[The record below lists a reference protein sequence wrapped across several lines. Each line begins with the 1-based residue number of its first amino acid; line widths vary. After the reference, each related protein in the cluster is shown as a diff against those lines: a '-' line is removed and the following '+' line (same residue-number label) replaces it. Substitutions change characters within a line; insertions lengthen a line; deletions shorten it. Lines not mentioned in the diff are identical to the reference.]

1 MRKLL
6 ARKTINGCS
15 RNISKARVNIRKISS
30 RDRMKAETVET
41 GDVANDMNWLEY
53 LKIGDL
59 IDFLSKRKEMISAF
73 LCTLKFF
80 SPIFFI
86 LT

>member
-1 MRKLL
+1 M
-6 ARKTINGCS
+6 
-15 RNISKARVNIRKISS
+15 NIRKLSD
-30 RDRMKAETVET
+30 RDRIKAETVET

-59 IDFLSKRKEMISAF
+59 INFLSKRKEIISAF

>member
-1 MRKLL
+1 M
-6 ARKTINGCS
+6 
-15 RNISKARVNIRKISS
+15 NIRKLSG
-30 RDRMKAETVET
+30 RDRIKAETVET
-41 GDVANDMNWLEY
+41 GDVANDMKWLEY

-59 IDFLSKRKEMISAF
+59 INFLSKRKEMISAF